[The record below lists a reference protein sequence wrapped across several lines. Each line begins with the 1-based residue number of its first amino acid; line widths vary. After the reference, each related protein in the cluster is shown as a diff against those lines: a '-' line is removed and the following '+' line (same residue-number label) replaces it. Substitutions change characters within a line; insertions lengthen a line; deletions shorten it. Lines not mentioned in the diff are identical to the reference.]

1 MFLKFLIFNSS
12 VYLKIMVKIM
22 QNIKLILLNLIIT
35 ESDDCVLVDVVDV
48 PEAVAMAVLTESLKL
63 L

>member
-1 MFLKFLIFNSS
+1 
-12 VYLKIMVKIM
+12 MVKIM

-35 ESDDCVLVDVVDV
+35 ESDDCVLVDVVDG

>member
-1 MFLKFLIFNSS
+1 MNKTANKML
-12 VYLKIMVKIM
+12 
-22 QNIKLILLNLIIT
+22 NIKLRLLNLIIA
-35 ESDDCVLVDVVDV
+35 ESDDCVFVDVVDT